1 MAKHSLKIMR
11 CKHNTVFNVCL
22 AIARVKNNKF
32 PAEAELIACITS
44 VQMLFS
50 ILTKTTNV

>member
-1 MAKHSLKIMR
+1 M
-11 CKHNTVFNVCL
+11 CL